1 MTSRPPRVVRYSTVG
16 SGPRLCCMSAERDEL
31 RRLVEELSDDQV
43 PSALADV
50 RRRAVRH
57 AAGSWP
63 PAWFGA
69 AVARRTDTAANVDEL
84 LAEGFGRPA

>member
-1 MTSRPPRVVRYSTVG
+1 V
-16 SGPRLCCMSAERDEL
+16 SAERDEL
-31 RRLVEELSDDQV
+31 RRLVEELPDDQV

-50 RRRAVRH
+50 RRRAIQRPT
-57 AAGSWP
+57 GSWP

-69 AVARRTDTAANVDEL
+69 GVARRTDTAANVDEI

>member
-1 MTSRPPRVVRYSTVG
+1 V
-16 SGPRLCCMSAERDEL
+16 SAERDEL
-31 RRLVEELSDDQV
+31 RRLVDELPDDQV

-50 RRRAVRH
+50 RRRAVRRSP
-57 AAGSWP
+57 GSWP

-69 AVARRTDTAANVDEL
+69 AVARRTDIAANVDDL